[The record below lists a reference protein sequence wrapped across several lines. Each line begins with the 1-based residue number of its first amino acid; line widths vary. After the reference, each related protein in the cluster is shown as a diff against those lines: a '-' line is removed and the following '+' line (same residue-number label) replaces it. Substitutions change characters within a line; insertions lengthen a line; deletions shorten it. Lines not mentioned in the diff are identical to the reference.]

1 MMIIAGPSLS
11 GKSQIR
17 KRIAE
22 NKFDEKYKQTIG
34 FNNDYVIVEIDNEEE
49 K

>member
-1 MMIIAGPSLS
+1 MGPSLS

-22 NKFDEKYKQTIG
+22 NKFNENYKKTFG
-34 FNNDYVIVEIDNEEE
+34 FKCNNVIIELDNAEE
-49 K
+49 

>member
-34 FNNDYVIVEIDNEEE
+34 FDWNNVIVEIDNAEE
-49 K
+49 